1 MRIRGPFVAVTVAGL
16 LAAMPMGSA
25 QAGGNWL
32 DIRPEDA
39 VSSRW
44 ESWSG
49 PFVPGTA
56 LEVRATLYARG
67 PQANRLR
74 DSGPYYAWIGPE
86 RGRVDVAGLPV
97 GAIRLSAF
105 ELHWTS
111 ENFAVARTSFV
122 LPPLPSGRYTIDVC
136 NDPCRLSGFG
146 EFVQGWTTVVQ
157 SAEAVTLARKK
168 ERIRGTLYQARQDVA
183 RARKDAESLQADLND
198 SEATRASLE
207 ASVAALTDEL
217 GSVRRRAQAASER
230 PFVDPWL
237 GVLLAVAAL
246 SLAVALVIRRRA
258 TRIVVP
264 DTPEELLH
272 RDEPERRSLN
282 V

>member
-56 LEVRATLYARG
+56 LEIRTTLYARG

-157 SAEAVTLARKK
+157 SAEAVTLARQK

>member
-56 LEVRATLYARG
+56 LEVRTTLYARG

-157 SAEAVTLARKK
+157 SAEAVTLARQK